1 MKTLVRNSLSMKYGN
16 FQIWILLIISSWKNT
31 YAMFPDTNCLFV
43 TFQILWPLN
52 TMNCGVLRPQIA
64 SLWSMVTRLS
74 VLDLVKIG
82 RGYWLY
88 LHERIHMQYVS
99 RHKLSLCDLSNIVSF
114 WHNELWCP
122 PTTNKLSVTF
132 YPSNSTQKYCPNLLF
147 FDEIKKIV
155 LINIFWISGTQKI
168 KLIKRNVGKI
178 LNSRFE

>member
-1 MKTLVRNSLSMKYGN
+1 MLVRNSLSMKYGN

-31 YAMFPDTNCLFV
+31 YPMFPDTNCLFV

-88 LHERIHMQYVS
+88 LHERTHMQYVS
-99 RHKLSLCDLSNIVSF
+99 RHKLSLCDLSNIVTF
-114 WHNELWCP
+114 EHNELWCP

-147 FDEIKKIV
+147 FDEIKK
-155 LINIFWISGTQKI
+155 
-168 KLIKRNVGKI
+168 
-178 LNSRFE
+178 NSFNQYFLDF

>member
-1 MKTLVRNSLSMKYGN
+1 MKGHRCKT
-16 FQIWILLIISSWKNT
+16 
-31 YAMFPDTNCLFV
+31 FPDTNCLFV

-88 LHERIHMQYVS
+88 LHERTHMQYVS

-132 YPSNSTQKYCPNLLF
+132 YPSNSTQKYCPNMNFTDYIFLKEDIANVSRHKLF
-147 FDEIKKIV
+147 LCDLSNIV
-155 LINIFWISGTQKI
+155 TFGHNELWCPPTT
-168 KLIKRNVGKI
+168 
-178 LNSRFE
+178 NSLSVT

>member
-1 MKTLVRNSLSMKYGN
+1 
-16 FQIWILLIISSWKNT
+16 
-31 YAMFPDTNCLFV
+31 
-43 TFQILWPLN
+43 
-52 TMNCGVLRPQIA
+52 MNCGVLRPQIA

-132 YPSNSTQKYCPNLLF
+132 YPSNSTQKYCPKLLF
-147 FDEIKKIV
+147 FYEIKKII
-155 LINIFWISGTQKI
+155 LNIFFLSLNVHKVWLKYLIFLSWIWGI
-168 KLIKRNVGKI
+168 KGHREFICGRRTPQFIVSKAHNIWKVTEWLFFEI
-178 LNSRFE
+178 L